1 MLQTIGNRDH
11 RTGRTEPGK
20 VGKSGILFLRS
31 IWVGVEHFLQ
41 KILSYAEA
49 FKLKNLSLNAYV
61 EAQRLK
67 AQINR
72 IISLKQ
78 IVVKRCPIERTN
90 GFKVISKRIV
100 LDV

>member
-49 FKLKNLSLNAYV
+49 FKLKNWSLNAFV
-61 EAQRLK
+61 ERQ
-67 AQINR
+67 
-72 IISLKQ
+72 
-78 IVVKRCPIERTN
+78 
-90 GFKVISKRIV
+90 GFAMKIWRGNS
-100 LDV
+100 